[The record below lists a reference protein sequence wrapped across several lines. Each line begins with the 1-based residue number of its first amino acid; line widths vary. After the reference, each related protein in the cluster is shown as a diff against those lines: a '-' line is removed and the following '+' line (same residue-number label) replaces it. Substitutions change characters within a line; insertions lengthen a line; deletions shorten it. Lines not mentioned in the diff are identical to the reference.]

1 MKLNI
6 TIEMEDLKKTPVTD
20 MTDKQVE
27 NITDKLPKKV
37 VKLPKDESQIEPGQN
52 AKPLK
57 YTVKKGDTIKSI
69 AEHFGVSYGELS
81 NSLMSIE
88 GTTSIHDG
96 DEIEIP
102 RHFID
107 MSKAT

>member
-1 MKLNI
+1 
-6 TIEMEDLKKTPVTD
+6 MEDLKKTPVTD

-37 VKLPKDESQIEPGQN
+37 VKLPKDEAQIEPGQN

-57 YTVKKGDTIKSI
+57 YEVKKGDTLKSI
-69 AEHFGVSYGELS
+69 SEHYGVSYGELS
-81 NSLMSIE
+81 NHLMSTC
-88 GTTSIHDG
+88 GTTSIHEG

-107 MSKAT
+107 LSKAS